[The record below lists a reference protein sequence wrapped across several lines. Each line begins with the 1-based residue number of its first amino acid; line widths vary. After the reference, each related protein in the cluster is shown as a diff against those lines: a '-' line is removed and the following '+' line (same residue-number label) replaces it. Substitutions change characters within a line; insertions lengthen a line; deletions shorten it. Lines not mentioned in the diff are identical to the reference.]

1 MSRYK
6 KIIAIDPDAA
16 QSGVAEVNTE
26 TGELKVYKL
35 SIAEMMFYLGGVA
48 AINEKTD
55 NETKVVIEAGWLNE
69 SNWHVLN
76 RYMTARKAAA
86 IGRSV
91 GMNHQT
97 GMIIEQICKDYLGLP
112 TELQRPLKKCWKGK
126 DGKITQEEMQQLT
139 EHPKL
144 PRMNQDQRDALL
156 IAWVHAGLPMRLKV
170 PPRIR

>member
-1 MSRYK
+1 MMNYK
-6 KIIAIDPDAA
+6 TIIAIDPDAT
-16 QSGVAEVNTE
+16 QSGVAEVKTE

-35 SIAEMMFYLGGVA
+35 GIAELIRYLHKKDVH
-48 AINEKTD
+48 
-55 NETKVVIEAGWLNE
+55 TKIIIEAGWMNE

-97 GMIIEQICKDYLGLP
+97 GMMIEQICKDYFGLP
-112 TELQRPLKKCWKGK
+112 TELQRPFKKCWKGK
-126 DGKITQEEMQQLT
+126 DGKITQEEMQT
-139 EHPKL
+139 ITGHPKL

-156 IAWVHAGLPMRLKV
+156 IAWVHAGLPMKMKI
-170 PPRIR
+170 PQTIR